1 MLNIFQL
8 LVEQLKCC
16 YNVECHSPRQNSSII
31 ASINMSTGCTLV
43 EAIIPLLARCNSRT
57 LGSQHI
63 SSVLEMG
70 RHDAFV

>member
-1 MLNIFQL
+1 
-8 LVEQLKCC
+8 
-16 YNVECHSPRQNSSII
+16 
-31 ASINMSTGCTLV
+31 
-43 EAIIPLLARCNSRT
+43 LARCNSRT